1 MLNLVAKKIGM
12 THKYSESNILVPVTM
27 VQFLD
32 NVIIDREEFGDYDV
46 VQVGF
51 GKCSKV
57 KNISNSIK
65 GLFAKKSLPVFSKI
79 KVSKIRKDSVI
90 SQGSSIDMFEFIKEG
105 DRLDV
110 SGISIGKGF
119 AGAMKR
125 WNFRGLEA
133 SHGVSVSHRSHGS
146 TGQRQDP
153 GKVFKGKKMAG
164 HLGCEKVTTKNL
176 EVVFVDKE
184 QLLIGLKGSVP
195 GSSGGSLIVKI
206 KKYL

>member
-12 THKYSESNILVPVTM
+12 THKYNESNILVPVTM

-32 NVIIDREEFGDYDV
+32 NVIIDRVEFGEHDV
-46 VQVGF
+46 VQVAF
-51 GKCSKV
+51 GKSSKV
-57 KNISNSIK
+57 KNISNSVK
-65 GLFAKKSLPVFSKI
+65 GFFAKKSLPVFSKI
-79 KVSKIRKDSVI
+79 RTSKIRKDSII

-105 DRLDV
+105 DKLDV
-110 SGISIGKGF
+110 SGVSIGKGF

-176 EVVFVDKE
+176 EVVFVDRE

-195 GSSGGSLIVKI
+195 GNSGGSLIVKI